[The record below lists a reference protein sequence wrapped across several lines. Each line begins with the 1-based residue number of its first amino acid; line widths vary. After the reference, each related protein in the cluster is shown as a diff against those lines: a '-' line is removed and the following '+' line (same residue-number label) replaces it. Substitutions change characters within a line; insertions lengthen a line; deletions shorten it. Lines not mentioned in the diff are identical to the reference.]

1 MKNQQTENRYTGYLK
16 YFYDYNEHECGKGIK
31 DEVTM
36 CNFISFLREN
46 RFSDG
51 SLWCVYTALNKHY
64 KQVTKGGRLQ
74 DLMLLQT
81 IMRNTT
87 KTYVSKKSET
97 FTAGQLKLLLHQ
109 QGLDED
115 NTFHLESKVG
125 GILAI
130 YGLLRVSELLKL
142 SIDDVSKDLY
152 LFRSQNKDDWEV
164 KFPYK
169 SKTRK

>member
-87 KTYVSKKSET
+87 RTYASKKAAT
-97 FTAGQLKLLLHQ
+97 FTEGQLKLLLHQ
-109 QGLDED
+109 QGLDEED
-115 NTFHLESKVG
+115 PLHF
-125 GILAI
+125 
-130 YGLLRVSELLKL
+130 
-142 SIDDVSKDLY
+142 
-152 LFRSQNKDDWEV
+152 
-164 KFPYK
+164 
-169 SKTRK
+169 